1 MTYASQSQNDWVKQL
16 LFSGVFVAGLAV
28 VLWGGSLV
36 LDKYNDD
43 QKARLTTNNLQL
55 VKDNKLLRES
65 NKQLT
70 QQLADREQRLGAIKE
85 AMEGYK

>member
-1 MTYASQSQNDWVKQL
+1 MYATQPQNDWVKNL

-36 LDKYNDD
+36 LDKWNDD
-43 QKARLTTNNLQL
+43 QKQRLTTNNLQL
-55 VKDNKLLRES
+55 VKDNKYLRES
-65 NKQLT
+65 NKKLT
-70 QQLADREQRLGAIKE
+70 QQLAEYKRRLDGVKE

>member
-1 MTYASQSQNDWVKQL
+1 MYAASPQNDWVKNL

-36 LDKYNDD
+36 LDKWNDD
-43 QKARLTTNNLQL
+43 QKQRLTTNNLQL
-55 VKDNKLLRES
+55 VKDNKYLRES
-65 NKQLT
+65 NKKLT